1 MTDAAQDRSSDV
13 LRVTLWQHASDLD
26 PAVNL
31 SALDRVADLA
41 DGADLVVLPEAF
53 AREFGEPGSELA
65 PYAEPLDGPFAS
77 RLTELA
83 AKHDVTVLAGM
94 FERSEST
101 DHPYNTL
108 MLAGPERRTT
118 YRKIHLY
125 DSFGYRESDSLTAGP
140 VQPVTTE
147 IAGFRVGLM
156 TCYDLR
162 FPELARALSAEGM
175 DVLVVPAAWVAGPG
189 KVMQWQ
195 TLLRARAIENVCWV
209 VAAAQPGP
217 RYCGH
222 SMVVSPT
229 GDVVAE
235 ADDGEEILSVPL
247 DLAAVR
253 DARTT
258 NPSLMNRRM

>member
-1 MTDAAQDRSSDV
+1 MATAPGDSSAEV
-13 LRVTLWQHASDLD
+13 LRVTLWQHASDPD
-26 PAVNL
+26 PATNRA
-31 SALDRVADLA
+31 ALDRVDDLA

-53 AREFGEPGSELA
+53 ARDFGEPGSDLR
-65 PYAEPLDGPFAS
+65 PYAEPLDGPFVS
-77 RLTELA
+77 RLEQLVSD
-83 AKHDVTVLAGM
+83 HDVAVLAGM
-94 FERSEST
+94 FEAG
-101 DHPYNTL
+101 DAVLPYNTL
-108 MLAGPERRTT
+108 VLAGPEQRAT

-125 DSFGYRESDSLTAGP
+125 DSFGFRESDTLTAGATA
-140 VQPVTTE
+140 PVTVDL
-147 IAGFRVGLM
+147 AGFRVGLM

-175 DVLVVPAAWVAGPG
+175 DVLVIPAAWVAGPG

-209 VAAAQPGP
+209 VAVGQPGP

-229 GDVVAE
+229 GEVVVE
-235 ADDGEEILSVPL
+235 AGEGEEILSASL

-253 DARTT
+253 EARGI
-258 NPSLMNRRM
+258 NPSLANRRM